1 MIEVSGL
8 NVSYEDIRI
17 LNGASFSIK
26 PGERVSIVGP
36 GGSGKTTILKAICG
50 LIPIEKGS
58 ARVFDQNMEEASGV
72 ERHALMKRIGVAFQQ
87 GGLFDFMTVKEN
99 LEFAMSHMTEATN
112 PEQEVVIDR
121 LLEAVKLIR
130 TKSMFP
136 YELSGGMQRR
146 VGLARAMCTDPEI
159 ALFDEPTAGLDPVT
173 STIILNMIGQ
183 MGGHENKKTLVI
195 ATSNVEI
202 AVRFAR
208 RLILI
213 YEGKVHADGDWADL
227 LTHGDE
233 WTKYFLSVRFMGLSK
248 DYMSGLSLPS
258 EFIEAHGI

>member
-1 MIEVSGL
+1 MIEVSEL
-8 NVSYEDIRI
+8 NVSYDDMQI
-17 LNGASFSIK
+17 LKGTSFSIN

-50 LIPIEKGS
+50 LIPVEKGS
-58 ARVFDQNMEEASGV
+58 ATVFNQNMEEASGL
-72 ERHALMKRIGVAFQQ
+72 ERHAFMKRIGVAFQQ
-87 GGLFDFMTVKEN
+87 GGLFDFMSVKEN
-99 LEFAMSHMTEATN
+99 LEFAMSHMTEATKA
-112 PEQEVVIDR
+112 EQEAVIDK
-121 LLEAVKLIR
+121 LLDAVKLMR
-130 TKSMFP
+130 TKNMFP

-183 MGGHENKKTLVI
+183 LGGIENKKTLVI

-213 YEGKVHADGDWADL
+213 QDGKVHADGDWAEL

-248 DYMSGLSLPS
+248 AYLSGLSLPA